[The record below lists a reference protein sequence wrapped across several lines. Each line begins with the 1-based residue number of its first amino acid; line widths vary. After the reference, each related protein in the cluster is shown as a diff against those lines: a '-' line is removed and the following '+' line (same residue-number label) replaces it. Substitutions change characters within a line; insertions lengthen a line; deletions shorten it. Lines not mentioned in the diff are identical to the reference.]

1 MNKAWILNL
10 SPVFGTSGQRRKRV
24 IMITI
29 AIISAVYGI
38 NGQDPK
44 LMLSDRT
51 DWHKIG
57 ETTVNFNTDRD
68 EVVVRGADKFAA
80 LKFKVMDVPI
90 HLMDMEA
97 YFDDGNKQD
106 INVNFPIKPK
116 GESRVIELEGGERDL
131 KKVVFV
137 YKTMTNRNDREAHIE
152 IWGLKTNE
160 TRDKN

>member
-1 MNKAWILNL
+1 M
-10 SPVFGTSGQRRKRV
+10 KRI
-24 IMITI
+24 IMITMVAMSVI
-29 AIISAVYGI
+29 YGLK
-38 NGQDPK
+38 GQEDRTIV
-44 LMLSDRT
+44 LSDRT

-57 ETTVNFNTDRD
+57 QTSVNFDTDRD
-68 EVVVRGADKFAA
+68 EVAVSGADKFAA

-90 HLMDMEA
+90 HLMSMEV

-106 INVNFPIKPK
+106 ININFPIKPK

-137 YKTMTNRNDREAHIE
+137 YKTITNRNDREAQVE

-160 TRDKN
+160 TKNKN